1 MRRSDLFI
9 ASQDDIDANKEEAM
23 DTNTVIVNIENNSSA
38 QVEAEDQGT
47 NAAGDREMKLFIS
60 TAAELRQRDEA
71 FDIDKF
77 RKDNPQVGKLDAPL
91 GEQDIEE
98 AKQNVEDLM
107 TGVVAPEVE

>member
-60 TAAELRQRDEA
+60 NTIAEDFSRGGNASRSAVQSFGLRPKT
-71 FDIDKF
+71 I
-77 RKDNPQVGKLDAPL
+77 
-91 GEQDIEE
+91 
-98 AKQNVEDLM
+98 
-107 TGVVAPEVE
+107 